1 MASALTLEIMSPGLL
16 KVGGTRNPE
25 PHRRKSRMRE
35 IRSSGSGEGPGWATS
50 RPTLQSP
57 FAATPPEAHTPRP
70 PGGSHRGD
78 PAPGLCVWG
87 RHTGGGAHHA
97 CGSVCPSLSRV
108 IFARLQ
114 HFPHECDRW
123 RAPFA
128 VPSASG
134 TRYGMPCGRG
144 VMHLVGTRHR
154 QRLGVKTY
162 ILPRY
167 APQPTRRKQKEG
179 TGWYICHS
187 ATIQCTDPMENHLY
201 DMHRS
206 RPSNGS
212 ERS

>member
-1 MASALTLEIMSPGLL
+1 MAQCRCAIRGRCGSS
-16 KVGGTRNPE
+16 
-25 PHRRKSRMRE
+25 
-35 IRSSGSGEGPGWATS
+35 RSSRKEY
-50 RPTLQSP
+50 RKFKSP
-57 FAATPPEAHTPRP
+57 FAAMPPEARPPPPRP
-70 PGGSHRGD
+70 PGGSPRGRACSW
-78 PAPGLCVWG
+78 PLRVVAAHWG
-87 RHTGGGAHHA
+87 RRAPHLW
-97 CGSVCPSLSRV
+97 VRLPLSHM

-114 HFPHECDRW
+114 HFPHECNRW
-123 RAPFA
+123 HAPFT

-134 TRYGMPCGRG
+134 TRYGMPYGRG
-144 VMHLVGTRHR
+144 VMHLVGTLHR

-179 TGWYICHS
+179 TGWCICHS